1 MPDSHTAQEHQP
13 QQETPEMDAQQ
24 EVGQARSI
32 GKAALEESRGERH
45 IERLPG
51 VHLKLKVGNPIFL
64 RLLCV
69 EQRYEG
75 RIVGLDPYTYFIVQA
90 RLPQDTLAKLT
101 QNPNAIGQLDA
112 GGTLFGFRTEVLNR
126 ISNPA
131 PLLFLSYPDTVER
144 VVLRRNERVKVSVP
158 GNIHGSFGDHDVMV
172 VDLAPEGCR
181 FTTRSSLKSPLRTAQ
196 PGERILLRCE
206 LGASCGKPFMAPVV
220 LRRIDEQRG
229 RISIG
234 GQFVDVSEDNA
245 AILHEYVNRV
255 QSLLGE

>member
-1 MPDSHTAQEHQP
+1 MESQP
-13 QQETPEMDAQQ
+13 EASP
-24 EVGQARSI
+24 ARSL
-32 GKAALEESRGERH
+32 GKPALEEARGDRQ

-51 VHLKLKVGNPIFL
+51 VHLRLKVGNPIFL

-75 RIVGLDPYTYFIVQA
+75 RVVGFDPYTYFLVQV
-90 RLPQDTLAKLT
+90 RLPQDTLAKLP
-101 QNPNAIGQLDA
+101 QNPNAIAQLDA

-126 ISNPA
+126 VSQPA
-131 PLLFLSYPDTVER
+131 PLLFLSYPEKVER

-181 FTTRSSLKSPLRTAQ
+181 FTARSTLNSPLRTAK
-196 PGERILLRCE
+196 PGERVLLRCE

-220 LRRIDEQRG
+220 LRRVDEQKG

-234 GQFVDVSEDNA
+234 GQFADVAEESLAILREYVQRVQTLVSE
-245 AILHEYVNRV
+245 
-255 QSLLGE
+255 

>member
-1 MPDSHTAQEHQP
+1 ME
-13 QQETPEMDAQQ
+13 AQQ
-24 EVGQARSI
+24 EPSQATSI
-32 GKAALEESRGERH
+32 GKAALEEARGERQ

-69 EQRYEG
+69 EQRYEA

-90 RLPQDTLAKLT
+90 RLPQDTLARLP

-126 ISNPA
+126 ISHPA

-158 GNIHGSFGDHDVMV
+158 GNIHGSFGEHDVMV

-181 FTTRSSLKSPLRTAQ
+181 FTTRSSLKSPLRTAK
-196 PGERILLRCE
+196 PGERVLLRCE
-206 LGASCGKPFMAPVV
+206 LGATCGKPFLAPLV
-220 LRRIDEQRG
+220 LRRISEQHG

-234 GQFVDVSEDNA
+234 GQFVDLSEENA
-245 AILHEYVNRV
+245 AILHEYVHRV
-255 QSLLGE
+255 QTLLSD